1 MEDLIDSV
9 ETIFN
14 QSEVNNTF
22 VNTTN
27 EDLDGVCRL
36 FSGRSSHVWS
46 EVLEGVLSI
55 IVGVVGLVGNL
66 SAICILR
73 REEFKETFNKL
84 LICLCVFDSLFIAC
98 AMLIYVFR
106 AHRLYLISSSVIP
119 YLFLIFY
126 PSGNIALYGSI
137 YTTLAIS
144 IERYRGITSPIRSR
158 TEPKQKLIKYLI
170 PVLLL
175 SIGFNVP
182 KMFESSLNEMK
193 DLNNNTI
200 LVAQNTWLSRNIAY
214 THYYKVWSDLILT
227 TIIPLSVL
235 IFCNGSIVVTIR
247 KSRDIQISATSANKR
262 MKQEFALSMVLIGI
276 VFVFFICH
284 IFRFFLA
291 FYRVSV
297 TKRTVSCLRHKGLV
311 AQQPEWLYAIT
322 AISHFMLTVNSSVNF
337 LVYCVFGTRFRKALK
352 TRRFIWF
359 ISSFSHRSSERTSRT
374 LTHDLNETFHAS
386 QSHPKGLKHF
396 DNISTH
402 SPKTLARSNVHAKSH
417 LQPKSQENKLN
428 KKTNSKLMI
437 LDHSNTLEITEI

>member
-1 MEDLIDSV
+1 MESRRDYSQAVNFTPRRTQTL
-9 ETIFN
+9 
-14 QSEVNNTF
+14 NNTF

-106 AHRLYLISSSVIP
+106 AHRLYLISSSQSPLRDIEESP
-119 YLFLIFY
+119 HPFAHEQSQNKNSSSISFLFSY
-126 PSGNIALYGSI
+126 
-137 YTTLAIS
+137 
-144 IERYRGITSPIRSR
+144 SR
-158 TEPKQKLIKYLI
+158 L
-170 PVLLL
+170 
-175 SIGFNVP
+175 GFNVP